1 MVIIMTNGY
10 IIVDLHDLVLDGVE
24 NTLSGVY
31 AKVDKVYNID
41 KAVVLSN
48 FTLKKEL
55 TGLAKDI
62 YVKNAHANIV
72 YANDVYVITSLITS
86 MNININVASTNKYQA
101 IKF

>member
-1 MVIIMTNGY
+1 MVNIMTNGY
-10 IIVDLHDLVLDGVE
+10 IIVDLEDLVLDGVE
-24 NTLSGVY
+24 NTLSGIY
-31 AKVDKVYNID
+31 AKVDKVYNVD

-55 TGLAKDI
+55 TGLTADI

-72 YANDVYVITSLITS
+72 YANNVYVITSLIAS
-86 MNININVASTNKYQA
+86 MNININVASNNKYQA